1 MGGEI
6 QNLFGKRLKQA
17 RVRKKWSLKN
27 LREGMDEMVSIAALS
42 KYEKGQT
49 MPSSNVLIK
58 LARALDVSVDF
69 LFRSY
74 EVELERVKFRKLTK
88 LGKKDI
94 DQIKENARDFFER
107 YFQIE
112 EIVGSRIAFEETL
125 KQEGALNVDDMADAL
140 RKHWN
145 MGDEPIS
152 NVHSLL
158 EDNGVK
164 VWFSNQES
172 DAFSGFS
179 AETSQGPVA
188 VISKKMSAAR
198 KRNTALHELAHILV
212 EPLGLEEKEEE
223 IFVTKLPA
231 ALLLPREEIIAALG
245 ERRSKLTVGELWQ
258 LKQKFGISMSAIVMR
273 AADLGIINEN
283 TKKGFFMFG
292 PGKRWRSQK
301 AEDGDDILDESFPE
315 KSFRFK
321 QLVYRAHGEEL
332 ITISQAANFLGQSID
347 QTKLDLNPF

>member
-1 MGGEI
+1 MADEI
-6 QNLFGKRLKQA
+6 HNLFGKRLKQA

-27 LREGMDEMVSIAALS
+27 LREEMDEMVSIAALS

-49 MPSSNVLIK
+49 MPSSPVLIN
-58 LARALDVSVDF
+58 LARALGVSVDF

-74 EVELERVKFRKLTK
+74 EVELERIKFRKQSK

-94 DQIKENARDFFER
+94 DQIKEYARDFFER

-112 EIVGSRIAFEETL
+112 EIVGSRIPFEENLKHERALDVDELADTL
-125 KQEGALNVDDMADAL
+125 RQ
-140 RKHWN
+140 HWN
-145 MGDEPIS
+145 LGDDPIS

-164 VWFSNQES
+164 VWFSDHES

-188 VISKKMSAAR
+188 VISKRMSAAR

-212 EPLGLEEKEEE
+212 EPMGLEDKEEE
-223 IFVTKLPA
+223 TFVTKLPA
-231 ALLLPREEIIAALG
+231 ALLLPRKEILAALG
-245 ERRSKLTVGELWQ
+245 ESRSKLAVGELWQ

-273 AADLGIINEN
+273 AADLGIIKES

-301 AEDGDDILDESFPE
+301 AEDGDDVLNESFPE

-321 QLVYRAHGEEL
+321 QLVYRAYGEEL
-332 ITISQAANFLGQSID
+332 ITISQAANFLGLSID
-347 QTKLDLNPF
+347 QTKIDLNPF

>member
-1 MGGEI
+1 MSGDVK
-6 QNLFGKRLKQA
+6 NLFGKRLKQA

-27 LREGMDEMVSIAALS
+27 LREEMGEMVSIAALS

-49 MPSSNVLIK
+49 MPSSKVLIA
-58 LARALDVSVDF
+58 LSRALDVSVDF

-74 EVELERVKFRKLTK
+74 EIELERIKFRKQTQLR
-88 LGKKDI
+88 KKDI
-94 DQIKENARDFFER
+94 DQIREYARDFFER

-112 EIVGSRIAFEETL
+112 EIVGSRISFKENLKHEGKLDVDKLANTL
-125 KQEGALNVDDMADAL
+125 RQHLDLGND
-140 RKHWN
+140 
-145 MGDEPIS
+145 PIS

-164 VWFSNQES
+164 VWFSNHES
-172 DAFSGFS
+172 NAFSGFS

-188 VISKKMSAAR
+188 VISKRMTAAR

-212 EPLGLEEKEEE
+212 EPMHLGEKEEE
-223 IFVTKLPA
+223 VFVTKLPA
-231 ALLLPREEIIAALG
+231 ALLLPKEIILAALG
-245 ERRSKLTVGELWQ
+245 ESRNKLTVGELWQ

-273 AADLGIINEN
+273 AADLGIINESS
-283 TKKGFFMFG
+283 KKSFFMFG

-301 AEDGDDILDESFPE
+301 AEDGDNILDESFPE

-321 QLVYRAHGEEL
+321 QLVYRAYGEEL
-332 ITISQAANFLGQSID
+332 ITISQAAHFLEQSID